1 MEISQPSAERFDNG
15 SMLVDFSEY
24 SDITGNAYCGIWDHL
39 HDDIEIWTHELT
51 ELYLLPL
58 QTGCLYCLDC
68 ESIFGFEE
76 FDLEEHLGHSFKPIN
91 LEWRI
96 EINHSKPP
104 VAHILASLVGGTTS
118 HGCKLPLEYIE
129 DYVFKGI
136 DYIPRLKE
144 DLKRGNK

>member
-1 MEISQPSAERFDNG
+1 MEISQPSAERFENG

-58 QTGCLYCLDC
+58 QTGYLYCLDC
-68 ESIFGFEE
+68 ESTFRFEE

-91 LEWRI
+91 L
-96 EINHSKPP
+96 
-104 VAHILASLVGGTTS
+104 GGTTS

-136 DYIPRLKE
+136 NYIPRLKE
-144 DLKRGNK
+144 DLKKIEVQE